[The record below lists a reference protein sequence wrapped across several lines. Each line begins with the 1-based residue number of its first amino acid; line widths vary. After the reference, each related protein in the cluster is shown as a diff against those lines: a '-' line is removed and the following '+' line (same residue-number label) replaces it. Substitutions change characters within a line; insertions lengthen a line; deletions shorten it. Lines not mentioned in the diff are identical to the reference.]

1 MQAERINEGLQQEL
15 QQLRGSQAGT
25 QQQELQQLRGSQAGT
40 QQQQQLSEGQLLS
53 KLVGA
58 KLELAQ
64 ADLTT
69 QALKG
74 QLERERKR
82 HMQALAQLTNM
93 QATLDEFIDEQNA
106 AGVTGAGCKSSAVGC
121 CVY

>member
-1 MQAERINEGLQQEL
+1 LPCCIQAERINEGLQQEL

-25 QQQELQQLRGSQAGT
+25 HQQ
-40 QQQQQLSEGQLLS
+40 QQQQQLSEGQLLA
-53 KLVGA
+53 KLVDA

-93 QATLDEFIDEQNA
+93 QATLDELIHEQNA

>member
-1 MQAERINEGLQQEL
+1 MQAERINEGL
-15 QQLRGSQAGT
+15 
-25 QQQELQQLRGSQAGT
+25 QQELQQLRGSQAGT